1 MLGLMETKMADSE
14 EWIRHRA
21 YALWEADG
29 YAHGKDSAH
38 WEQARRE
45 YETLSA
51 SGKTPDTAGASKPLA
66 VEPAPN
72 DPVIDTAPAKP
83 KPKAAAKPVAAP
95 ARKRSA
101 KKTGL

>member
-1 MLGLMETKMADSE
+1 MADSE

-21 YALWEADG
+21 YALWEEDG
-29 YAHGKDSAH
+29 CAHGKDGAH

-51 SGKTPDTAGASKPLA
+51 SGKTPETAGASKPLA

-72 DPVIDTAPAKP
+72 DPVIDTTPAKP
-83 KPKAAAKPVAAP
+83 RTRAAAKPAATP
-95 ARKRSA
+95 AKKRST
-101 KKTGL
+101 KKTSL